1 MFELL
6 FLLVFTAVLVFT
18 GISVIGILVA
28 VAAGFALMMVAG
40 MLGLVIKLLPWII
53 VIAIGVYFYRE
64 HKESRL
70 VVITITAAVTSC
82 RSERCHSWV

>member
-6 FLLVFTAVLVFT
+6 FLLAFTAVLVFT
-18 GISVIGILVA
+18 SISVIGILVA

-64 HKESRL
+64 HKEKQAR
-70 VVITITAAVTSC
+70 
-82 RSERCHSWV
+82 RDNDYRRRY

>member
-6 FLLVFTAVLVFT
+6 FLLAFTAVLVFT

-40 MLGLVIKLLPWII
+40 MLGVVIKLLPWII

-64 HKESRL
+64 HKEKQAHRDNDY
-70 VVITITAAVTSC
+70 
-82 RSERCHSWV
+82 RRRY

>member
-6 FLLVFTAVLVFT
+6 FLLAFTAVLVFT

-64 HKESRL
+64 HKEKQ
-70 VVITITAAVTSC
+70 AC
-82 RSERCHSWV
+82 RDNDYRRRY

>member
-6 FLLVFTAVLVFT
+6 FLLAFTAVLVFT

-64 HKESRL
+64 HKEKQARRDNDYSNSCPSRY
-70 VVITITAAVTSC
+70 S
-82 RSERCHSWV
+82 SRC

>member
-6 FLLVFTAVLVFT
+6 FLLAFTAVLVFT

-64 HKESRL
+64 HKEKPAR
-70 VVITITAAVTSC
+70 
-82 RSERCHSWV
+82 RDNDYRRRY

>member
-6 FLLVFTAVLVFT
+6 FLLAFTAVLVFT

-64 HKESRL
+64 HKENQAR
-70 VVITITAAVTSC
+70 
-82 RSERCHSWV
+82 RDNDYRRRY

>member
-6 FLLVFTAVLVFT
+6 FLLAFTAVLVFT

-64 HKESRL
+64 HKEKQAR
-70 VVITITAAVTSC
+70 
-82 RSERCHSWV
+82 RDNDYRRRY

>member
-6 FLLVFTAVLVFT
+6 FLLAFTAVLVFT

-64 HKESRL
+64 HKEKLAR
-70 VVITITAAVTSC
+70 
-82 RSERCHSWV
+82 RDNDYRRRY

>member
-6 FLLVFTAVLVFT
+6 FLLAFTAVLVFT

-40 MLGLVIKLLPWII
+40 MLGLVIKLLPWIV

-64 HKESRL
+64 HKEKQARHDNDY
-70 VVITITAAVTSC
+70 
-82 RSERCHSWV
+82 RRRY

>member
-6 FLLVFTAVLVFT
+6 FLLAFTAVLVFT

-64 HKESRL
+64 HKEKQVR
-70 VVITITAAVTSC
+70 
-82 RSERCHSWV
+82 RDNDYRRRY

>member
-6 FLLVFTAVLVFT
+6 FLLAFTAVLVFT

-64 HKESRL
+64 HKEKQAR
-70 VVITITAAVTSC
+70 
-82 RSERCHSWV
+82 RDNDYRHRY

>member
-6 FLLVFTAVLVFT
+6 FLLAFTAVLVFT

-64 HKESRL
+64 HKEKQ
-70 VVITITAAVTSC
+70 A
-82 RSERCHSWV
+82 RCDNDYRRRY

>member
-6 FLLVFTAVLVFT
+6 FLLAFTAVLVFT

-40 MLGLVIKLLPWII
+40 MLGLVIKLLPWVI

-64 HKESRL
+64 HKEKQAR
-70 VVITITAAVTSC
+70 
-82 RSERCHSWV
+82 RDNDYRRRY

>member
-64 HKESRL
+64 HKEKQAR
-70 VVITITAAVTSC
+70 
-82 RSERCHSWV
+82 RDNDYRRRY

>member
-6 FLLVFTAVLVFT
+6 FLLAFTVVLVFT

-64 HKESRL
+64 HKEKQAR
-70 VVITITAAVTSC
+70 
-82 RSERCHSWV
+82 RDNDYRRRY

>member
-6 FLLVFTAVLVFT
+6 FLLAFTAVLVFT

-53 VIAIGVYFYRE
+53 VIAVGVYFYRE
-64 HKESRL
+64 HKEKQAR
-70 VVITITAAVTSC
+70 
-82 RSERCHSWV
+82 RDNDYRRRY

>member
-6 FLLVFTAVLVFT
+6 FLLAFTAVLVFT

-40 MLGLVIKLLPWII
+40 MLGVVIKLLPWII

-64 HKESRL
+64 HTEKQAR
-70 VVITITAAVTSC
+70 
-82 RSERCHSWV
+82 RDNDYRRRY

>member
-6 FLLVFTAVLVFT
+6 FLLAFTAVLVFT

-40 MLGLVIKLLPWII
+40 MLGLVIKLLPWIV

-64 HKESRL
+64 HKEKQAR
-70 VVITITAAVTSC
+70 
-82 RSERCHSWV
+82 RDNDYRRRY

>member
-6 FLLVFTAVLVFT
+6 FLLAFTAVLVFT

-40 MLGLVIKLLPWII
+40 MLGVVIKLLPWII

-64 HKESRL
+64 HKEKQTR
-70 VVITITAAVTSC
+70 
-82 RSERCHSWV
+82 RDNDYRRRY

>member
-6 FLLVFTAVLVFT
+6 FLLAFTAVLVFT

-28 VAAGFALMMVAG
+28 VVAGFALMMVAG

-64 HKESRL
+64 HKEKQAR
-70 VVITITAAVTSC
+70 
-82 RSERCHSWV
+82 RDNDYRRRY

>member
-1 MFELL
+1 MLELL
-6 FLLVFTAVLVFT
+6 FLLAFTAVLVFT

-64 HKESRL
+64 HKEKQAR
-70 VVITITAAVTSC
+70 
-82 RSERCHSWV
+82 RDNDYRRRY

>member
-6 FLLVFTAVLVFT
+6 FLLAFTAVLVFT

-28 VAAGFALMMVAG
+28 VAAGFALMMVVG

-64 HKESRL
+64 HKEKQAR
-70 VVITITAAVTSC
+70 
-82 RSERCHSWV
+82 RDNDYRRRY